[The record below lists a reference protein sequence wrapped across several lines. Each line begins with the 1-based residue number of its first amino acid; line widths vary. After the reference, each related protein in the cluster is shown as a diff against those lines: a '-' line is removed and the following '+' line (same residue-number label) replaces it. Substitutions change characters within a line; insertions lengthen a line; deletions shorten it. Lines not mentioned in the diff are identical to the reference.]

1 MGHTLDRL
9 VQQPGKLIKLN
20 CQRINERM
28 IRSDHDRDFPSPSL
42 PSLSS
47 SFSSRTLDCL
57 TSMKMNWKVTG
68 QLIDKAIVQPVSTL
82 D

>member
-1 MGHTLDRL
+1 MTGTFLL
-9 VQQPGKLIKLN
+9 SV
-20 CQRINERM
+20 
-28 IRSDHDRDFPSPSL
+28 
-42 PSLSS
+42 SLSS
-47 SFSSRTLDCL
+47 PSSSSSSRTLDCL

>member
-1 MGHTLDRL
+1 MTGTLPL
-9 VQQPGKLIKLN
+9 
-20 CQRINERM
+20 
-28 IRSDHDRDFPSPSL
+28 
-42 PSLSS
+42 SLSS
-47 SFSSRTLDCL
+47 IFSLRTLGCL

>member
-1 MGHTLDRL
+1 MTGTFLL
-9 VQQPGKLIKLN
+9 PL
-20 CQRINERM
+20 
-28 IRSDHDRDFPSPSL
+28 FPPPSF
-42 PSLSS
+42 